1 MFCTQCGKQN
11 PADARF
17 CAFCGARLLKTEAP
31 EDQDM
36 AWDIPDEPLKVF
48 DSPRDEVQRDSPQDE
63 DGQPPFAPDPLNF
76 EDEDEEAQPEE
87 DQAQEK
93 EEPAPEPDPPR
104 PAVPR
109 RPYIPPRAT
118 ARPLASNPAQPNRGH
133 RAVRPGPYPGIDT
146 PDGSAPAF
154 PVDYESEKPQR
165 GHRKV
170 SLDEGGQ
177 GARIPLSHR
186 PPAQRAAGR
195 SVTPEEIEEI
205 DDLEDWDEEEEEES
219 GFVRARVWLLSIA
232 LVAVLVVCA
241 WAFLALTGPGQLF
254 CARMGW
260 AAPAGA
266 YWKLGDDYLDG
277 QQYKNA
283 ADAYHDALRLDP
295 DNYDGALQLAKTLT
309 LIGENEDAEKA
320 LLLCIQLK
328 PEEAEPYQLLSELYQ
343 RLGRTSE
350 AESVKARMPG

>member
-1 MFCTQCGKQN
+1 MT
-11 PADARF
+11 
-17 CAFCGARLLKTEAP
+17 
-31 EDQDM
+31 
-36 AWDIPDEPLKVF
+36 
-48 DSPRDEVQRDSPQDE
+48 
-63 DGQPPFAPDPLNF
+63 
-76 EDEDEEAQPEE
+76 
-87 DQAQEK
+87 
-93 EEPAPEPDPPR
+93 
-104 PAVPR
+104 
-109 RPYIPPRAT
+109 
-118 ARPLASNPAQPNRGH
+118 
-133 RAVRPGPYPGIDT
+133 
-146 PDGSAPAF
+146 
-154 PVDYESEKPQR
+154 
-165 GHRKV
+165 
-170 SLDEGGQ
+170 
-177 GARIPLSHR
+177 
-186 PPAQRAAGR
+186 
-195 SVTPEEIEEI
+195 
-205 DDLEDWDEEEEEES
+205 
-219 GFVRARVWLLSIA
+219 
-232 LVAVLVVCA
+232 VLVVCA